1 MLGAG
6 PVALSSG
13 AGPWFAAELQA
24 VEVLEI
30 TTGQGLTEGE
40 LLGVEFGR
48 AGAAVSAM
56 GLAHVV
62 VPLRLTEPDFTRKK
76 PPLS

>member
-6 PVALSSG
+6 PVALGSG
-13 AGPWFAAELQA
+13 AGPWFGAELQA

-40 LLGVEFGR
+40 LLD
-48 AGAAVSAM
+48 
-56 GLAHVV
+56 VV
-62 VPLRLTEPDFTRKK
+62 F
-76 PPLS
+76 